1 MATEAIIAVKI
12 VAPITIDA
20 GSTLLDLL
28 DLYRANSTCIYW
40 IYRHANTIFSLQF
53 PCAEFFLVHP
63 MKKYQFSDL
72 ACFSILL
79 QRQASPF
86 EKHINNN
93 YTITLAICNTV
104 IDMAVIWPPVEAT

>member
-1 MATEAIIAVKI
+1 MQV
-12 VAPITIDA
+12 VPY
-20 GSTLLDLL
+20 L
-28 DLYRANSTCIYW
+28 IYW
-40 IYRHANTIFSLQF
+40 IYTELIVTVFTGFIGMQIQFFSLKF
-53 PCAEFFLVHP
+53 PCAELFLVHP

-93 YTITLAICNTV
+93 YMIILAICNTV